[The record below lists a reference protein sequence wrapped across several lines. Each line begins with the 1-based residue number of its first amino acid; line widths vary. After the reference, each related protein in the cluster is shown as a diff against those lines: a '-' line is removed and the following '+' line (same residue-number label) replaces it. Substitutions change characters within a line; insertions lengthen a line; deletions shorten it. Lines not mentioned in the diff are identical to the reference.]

1 VDTIRRLDRYTGR
14 GYRSRRER
22 RRIGVIIIIIK
33 FIGIV
38 IIFFLSRARG
48 WSS

>member
-22 RRIGVIIIIIK
+22 RRIGVIIIIK